1 MRRET
6 MHGRTFRILP
16 AVAAAG
22 ALLLVVTGCGG
33 SSGPSASSTS
43 TTSPASSSTTST
55 PAGSA
60 SSTQDATSSA
70 PSSSGSS
77 TQSPGSAATTCSS
90 SQLTARLGRAD
101 GAAGS
106 TYVPIILTNTGSTCV
121 TEGYPGVSL
130 IRSGSQIGA
139 AAGRDTS
146 VSPTRIVL
154 ASQQSATA
162 TLRITQAGNYDTTTC
177 QPRKATAI
185 RIYPPDQTSAIDIAT
200 TAYTGCASMKL
211 SILTITALKAD
222 AD

>member
-1 MRRET
+1 MPV
-6 MHGRTFRILP
+6 IAAI
-16 AVAAAG
+16 AVTVL
-22 ALLLVVTGCGG
+22 ALGTAGCGG
-33 SSGPSASSTS
+33 SSASSSASNPTTSDSTTASPSASGE
-43 TTSPASSSTTST
+43 TTSSSSSASSSTQS
-55 PAGSA
+55 S
-60 SSTQDATSSA
+60 SSTTK
-70 PSSSGSS
+70 
-77 TQSPGSAATTCSS
+77 TCSS
-90 SQLTARLGRAD
+90 SQLTARLGTSD

-106 TYVPIILTNTGSTCV
+106 TYIPIILTNTGSTCV

-130 IRSGSQIGA
+130 IRSGSQLGA

-185 RIYPPDQTSAIDIAT
+185 RIYPPDQTTSIDIAT
-200 TAYTGCASMKL
+200 TAYTGCASTKL

-222 AD
+222 AV